1 MRPLVF
7 VLALAA
13 IPSCRVKV
21 DAEGNP
27 IEVARV
33 RLRTFPTGARG
44 WIDGELKIE
53 ATPATLLLKPGK
65 YELKLQL
72 EGAEPITK
80 TIEVQ
85 AGDVTELEIKV
96 PTPAPA
102 TLTVLS
108 DVEGAKVRV
117 NGYTR
122 GYTPLLKAQT
132 KPGPVDITLTDPV
145 TNKARS
151 LQTEL
156 VIGEDKVVEIFFSDV
171 RSDDSPAPAP
181 EVPMSKPPPTGLLT
195 LGLKPDGRVLDGV
208 SGAPLGESPLVE
220 HRIEA
225 GTHELVLESLDG
237 QYRRI
242 VEIEVEAG
250 KKAVYRFRLV
260 EADRVPGWSPP
271 ADGGPRDA
279 ARVP

>member
-1 MRPLVF
+1 MRPEFIL
-7 VLALAA
+7 LALASFTA
-13 IPSCRVKV
+13 CRAKI

-33 RLRTFPTGARG
+33 RLRTFPTGAKG

-72 EGAEPITK
+72 EGAQPITK
-80 TIEVQ
+80 SIEVK

-96 PTPAPA
+96 PVPEPA

-151 LQTEL
+151 LETQL
-156 VIGEDKVVEIFFSDV
+156 AIGEDKVVEIFFAEV
-171 RSDDSPAPAP
+171 DSTERPAPPP
-181 EVPMSKPPPTGLLT
+181 EIPISKPPPTGLLT
-195 LGLKPDGRVLDGV
+195 LGLKPDGRVVDAI
-208 SGAPLGESPLVE
+208 SGKPLGESPLVD
-220 HRIEA
+220 RTMEA

-242 VEIEVEAG
+242 VEIEVEPS

-271 ADGGPRDA
+271 PDAGPKA
-279 ARVP
+279 APRAP

>member
-1 MRPLVF
+1 ML
-7 VLALAA
+7 VLAALFA
-13 IPSCRVKV
+13 CRMKV

-33 RLRTFPTGARG
+33 RLRTFPTGARA
-44 WIDGELKIE
+44 WIDGELKVE
-53 ATPATLLLKPGK
+53 ATPATLILKPGK

-72 EGAEPITK
+72 EGADSTTK
-80 TIEVQ
+80 TIEVS
-85 AGDVTELEIKV
+85 AGDVIELEIKV

-132 KPGPVDITLTDPV
+132 KPGPIDITLTDPV

-156 VIGEDKVVEIFFSDV
+156 AIGEEKVVEIFFGDV
-171 RSDDSPAPAP
+171 NSADEPAPAP
-181 EVPMSKPPPTGLLT
+181 EVPISKPPPTGKLT
-195 LGLKPDGRVLDGV
+195 LGLKPDGRVLDGA
-208 SGAPLGESPLVE
+208 SGKLIGESPLVDRE
-220 HRIEA
+220 IEA
-225 GTHELVLESLDG
+225 GTHELVLESKDG
-237 QYRRI
+237 QFRRI

-250 KKAVYRFRLV
+250 KKAVYRFRLLDT
-260 EADRVPGWSPP
+260 DRVPTWTPP
-271 ADGGPRDA
+271 KDA
-279 ARVP
+279 GVPAR